1 MTKKIVLVL
10 LLALVFNAGYG
21 QKNTTIQEKLKF
33 YNKEYPQE
41 KVYIHTDRKYYAPG
55 EPIWFQ
61 SYITAGY
68 LHEPSPFSANVYI
81 ELYSA
86 SDSLVAE
93 KLIFSDDGFGQGVID
108 IPQKLAEGNYILRA
122 YTNWMRNFDQGFFF
136 EKPIVVVTGSE
147 LEKGASAVGS
157 EIDLQFF
164 PEGGHLVSGIP
175 TKVGFKAINRSG
187 KGAYVEGE
195 VYNSAG
201 VKVTSFSAQ
210 HDGMGLFTLLP
221 LAGESYSV
229 RLTGKD
235 EVYSLPELKKEG
247 YGMEA
252 ILRPNQLRLIFR
264 ANINNP
270 SKDKFKA
277 LIHTR
282 GLVSHIIEVDLSKGE
297 ALGVISTDEI
307 PAGISHITLFNE
319 NDRPLLERLVFI
331 DRPIET
337 SLSLDKNNY
346 KPREKLTTKIKLTD
360 LNGDPF
366 TGMMSMSV
374 LDMDKV
380 IDGSPE
386 QTIYSELL
394 LTSDLKGYVDNP
406 MYYFNGEN
414 TEAKK
419 HLDLVM
425 MTHGWSRFVWD
436 DLMSDNYP
444 SFGFPVELGVSLE
457 GTLYKESSNKIESS
471 GKVTL
476 VNNRSF
482 PPLILEAE
490 TDKNGRFSFQNLMV
504 YKSDNLLLKGKSS
517 KSKDNVRFEV
527 DTLKESVSLPLPEFK
542 SILSE
547 ELKFEK
553 EDFLQFKKERDMIE
567 RAFNPD
573 SLFTDLG
580 TVMVEGDKLQV
591 EREDKQLKE
600 KTAYGRGT
608 AAFDFTEW
616 SATGAYTNIFS
627 ALVGKFP
634 GVTVRMGP
642 TGEPTVVIR
651 AGGFTYPALFLLDDV
666 PTDAALISGLS
677 PVNFSRVVLF
687 KGLAATAIFGDAGKG
702 GVMAFYTKSADGIS
716 LSPEEL
722 KNSSTVTV
730 ELPYT
735 YDQPREFYAPKYDVQ
750 KPEDAKPDKRVVLH
764 WQTMISLDENGE
776 ATIEFYNSDDAKQIM
791 FDVQGLTNSGIP
803 FFINKIYTIEGKN

>member
-1 MTKKIVLVL
+1 MTKKIILVV
-10 LLALVFNAGYG
+10 LLALVFSAVQA
-21 QKNTTIQEKLKF
+21 QKGTTVQEKLDY
-33 YNKEYPQE
+33 YNQEYPQE
-41 KVYIHTDRKYYAPG
+41 KVYLHTDRKYYAPG

-61 SYITAGY
+61 SYLTAGY
-68 LHEPSPFSANVYI
+68 LHEASPFSANVYV
-81 ELYSA
+81 ELYA
-86 SDSLVAE
+86 ESDSLVAE
-93 KLIFSDDGFGQGVID
+93 KLIFSEGGFGQGVID
-108 IPQKLAEGNYILRA
+108 VPQQLTEGNYVLRA
-122 YTNWMRNFDQGFFF
+122 YTNWMRNFDQNFFF

-147 LEKGASAVGS
+147 LESYTSTANNK
-157 EIDLQFF
+157 IDLQFF
-164 PEGGHLVSGIP
+164 PEGGNLVSGIP
-175 TKVGFKAINRSG
+175 AKVGFKAINSLG
-187 KGAYVEGE
+187 KGIYVEGE
-195 VYNSAG
+195 VHNSTG
-201 VKVTSFSAQ
+201 TKVTNFSTE

-221 LAGESYSV
+221 QKGESYSV
-229 RLTGKD
+229 KLTGKN
-235 EVYSLPELKKEG
+235 ETYSLPKLENEG
-247 YGMEA
+247 YG
-252 ILRPNQLRLIFR
+252 IQVIQRPNQLRLIFR
-264 ANINNP
+264 ANVSNP
-270 SKDKFKA
+270 SKGRFKA

-282 GLVSHIIEVDLSKGE
+282 GLVSHTIEVDLSKGE

-307 PAGISHITLFNE
+307 PAGISHITLFDE

-331 DRPIET
+331 ERPIET
-337 SLSLDKNNY
+337 SLALDKNSY
-346 KPREKLTTKIKLTD
+346 LAREKLTTKIKLNDT
-360 LNGDPF
+360 NGGPF
-366 TGMMSMSV
+366 RGMMSMSV

-394 LTSDLKGYVDNP
+394 LSSDLKGYVDNP

-436 DLMSDNYP
+436 DLMNDNYP
-444 SFGFPVELGVSLE
+444 GFDFPVELGVSLQ
-457 GTLYKESSNKIESS
+457 GTLYRESSKKTESS

-482 PPLILEAE
+482 PPLILETE
-490 TDKNGRFSFQNLMV
+490 TDKDGRFSFQNLLV
-504 YKSDNLLLKGKSS
+504 YKSDNLLLKGKNS
-517 KSKDNVRFEV
+517 KDKDNVRFEV
-527 DTLKESVSLPLPEFK
+527 DTLKERVNAPLPNFK
-542 SILSE
+542 SIFSQE
-547 ELKFEK
+547 ELLEK

-580 TVMVEGDKLQV
+580 TVMVEGSKLQV

-608 AAFDFTEW
+608 SAFDFTEW

-677 PVNFSRVVLF
+677 PMNFSRVVLF

-722 KNSSTVTV
+722 KNSNTMIV

-750 KPEDAKPDKRVVLH
+750 KPEDAKPDKRAVLH
-764 WQTMISLDENGE
+764 WQTMIELDENGE
-776 ATIEFYNSDDAKQIM
+776 ATIEFWNSDDAKQIM
-791 FDVQGLTNSGIP
+791 IDVQGLTNSGIP
-803 FFINKIYTIEGKN
+803 FFINKTYAIGKN

>member
-1 MTKKIVLVL
+1 MTKKIILVG
-10 LLALVFNAGYG
+10 LLALVFSAVQA
-21 QKNTTIQEKLKF
+21 QKGTTVQEKLDY
-33 YNKEYPQE
+33 YNQEYPQE
-41 KVYIHTDRKYYAPG
+41 KVYLHTDRKYYAPG

-61 SYITAGY
+61 SYLTAGY
-68 LHEPSPFSANVYI
+68 LHEPSPFSANVYV
-81 ELYSA
+81 ELYSET
-86 SDSLVAE
+86 DSLVAE
-93 KLIFSDDGFGQGVID
+93 KLIFSEGGFGQGLID
-108 IPQKLAEGNYILRA
+108 VPQQLSEGNYVLRA
-122 YTNWMRNFDQGFFF
+122 YTNWMRNFDQSFFF

-147 LEKGASAVGS
+147 LERTTSVANNK
-157 EIDLQFF
+157 IDLQFF
-164 PEGGHLVSGIP
+164 PEGGNLVSGIP
-175 TKVGFKAINRSG
+175 TKVGFKAINSSG
-187 KGAYVEGE
+187 KGIYVEGE
-195 VYNSAG
+195 VYNSTG
-201 VKVTSFSAQ
+201 TKITSFSTD

-221 LAGESYSV
+221 QKGESYSV
-229 RLTGKD
+229 KLTGKN
-235 EVYSLPELKKEG
+235 ETYSLPKLDNEG
-247 YGMEA
+247 YG
-252 ILRPNQLRLIFR
+252 IQVIQRPNQLRLIFR
-264 ANINNP
+264 ANVSNP
-270 SKDKFKA
+270 SKGRFKA

-282 GLVSHIIEVDLSKGE
+282 GLVSHTIEVDLSKGE

-307 PAGISHITLFNE
+307 PAGISHITLFDE

-331 DRPIET
+331 ERPIET
-337 SLSLDKNNY
+337 SLTLDKNSY
-346 KPREKLTTKIKLTD
+346 KAREKLTAKIKLTD
-360 LNGDPF
+360 TNGDPF
-366 TGMMSMSV
+366 RGMMSMSV

-394 LTSDLKGYVDNP
+394 LSSDLKGYVDNP
-406 MYYFNGEN
+406 MYYFNAEN
-414 TEAKK
+414 TEAEK

-425 MTHGWSRFVWD
+425 MTHGWSRFVWN
-436 DLMSDNYP
+436 DLMNDNFP
-444 SFGFPVELGVSLE
+444 GFDFPVELGVSLQ
-457 GTLYKESSNKIESS
+457 GTLYRESSKKTESS

-490 TDKNGRFSFQNLMV
+490 TDKDGRFSFQNLLV

-517 KSKDNVRFEV
+517 KDKDNVRFEV
-527 DTLKESVSLPLPEFK
+527 DTLKESVNSPLPNFK
-542 SILSE
+542 SIFSQE
-547 ELKFEK
+547 EVLEK

-580 TVMVEGDKLQV
+580 TVMVEGSKLQV

-608 AAFDFTEW
+608 SAFDFTEW

-677 PVNFSRVVLF
+677 PMNFSRVVLF

-722 KNSSTVTV
+722 KNSSTMIV

-750 KPEDAKPDKRVVLH
+750 KPEDAKPDKRAVLH
-764 WQTMISLDENGE
+764 WQTMIELDENGE
-776 ATIEFYNSDDAKQIM
+776 ATIEFWNSDDAKQIM

-803 FFINKIYTIEGKN
+803 FFINKTYAIGKN

>member
-1 MTKKIVLVL
+1 MTKKIILVG
-10 LLALVFNAGYG
+10 LLALVFSAVQA
-21 QKNTTIQEKLKF
+21 QKGTTVQEKLDY
-33 YNKEYPQE
+33 YNQEYPQE
-41 KVYIHTDRKYYAPG
+41 KVYLHTDRKYYAPG

-61 SYITAGY
+61 SYLTAGY
-68 LHEPSPFSANVYI
+68 LHEPSPFSANVYV
-81 ELYSA
+81 ELYSDT
-86 SDSLVAE
+86 DSLVAE
-93 KLIFSDDGFGQGVID
+93 KLIFSEGGFGQGVID
-108 IPQKLAEGNYILRA
+108 VPQELSEGNYVLRA
-122 YTNWMRNFDQGFFF
+122 YTNWMRNFDQNFFF

-147 LEKGASAVGS
+147 LERAISTTNRR
-157 EIDLQFF
+157 IDLQFF
-164 PEGGHLVSGIP
+164 PEGGNLVSGIP
-175 TKVGFKAINRSG
+175 TKVGFKAINSSG
-187 KGAYVEGE
+187 KGIYVEGE
-195 VYNSAG
+195 VYNSIG
-201 VKVTSFSAQ
+201 TRITSFNTE

-221 LAGESYSV
+221 QKGESYSV
-229 RLTGKD
+229 KLTG
-235 EVYSLPELKKEG
+235 ENETYSLPKLENEG
-247 YGMEA
+247 YG
-252 ILRPNQLRLIFR
+252 IQVIQRPNQLRLIFR
-264 ANINNP
+264 ANVSKP
-270 SKDKFKA
+270 STGRFKA

-282 GLVSHIIEVDLSKGE
+282 GLVSHTIEVDLSKGE
-297 ALGVISTDEI
+297 ALGVISTAEI
-307 PAGISHITLFNE
+307 PAGTSHITLFDE

-331 DRPIET
+331 ERQIET
-337 SLSLDKNNY
+337 SLNLDKSSY
-346 KPREKLTTKIKLTD
+346 KAREKLTTKIKLTD
-360 LNGDPF
+360 TNGDPF
-366 TGMMSMSV
+366 RGMMSMSV

-394 LTSDLKGYVDNP
+394 LSSDLKGYVDNP

-414 TEAKK
+414 TEAIK

-425 MTHGWSRFVWD
+425 MTHGWSRFVWN
-436 DLMSDNYP
+436 DLMNDNYP
-444 SFGFPVELGVSLE
+444 GFDFPVELGVSLE
-457 GTLYKESSNKIESS
+457 GTLYKESSKKTESS

-490 TDKNGRFSFQNLMV
+490 TDKDGRFSFQNLLV

-517 KSKDNVRFEV
+517 KDKDNVRFEV
-527 DTLKESVSLPLPEFK
+527 DTLKERVNSPLPNFK
-542 SILSE
+542 SVFSQE
-547 ELKFEK
+547 EVLEK

-580 TVMVEGDKLQV
+580 TVMVEGSKLQV

-608 AAFDFTEW
+608 SAFDFTEW

-627 ALVGKFP
+627 ALIGKFP

-677 PVNFSRVVLF
+677 PMNFSRVVLF

-722 KNSSTVTV
+722 KNSSTMIV

-735 YDQPREFYAPKYDVQ
+735 YDQPREFYTPKYDVQ
-750 KPEDAKPDKRVVLH
+750 KPEDAKPDKRAVLH
-764 WQTMISLDENGE
+764 WQTMIELDENGE
-776 ATIEFYNSDDAKQIM
+776 ATIEFWNSDDAKRIM
-791 FDVQGLTNSGIP
+791 IDVQGLTNSGIP
-803 FFINKIYTIEGKN
+803 FFINKTYAIGKN

>member
-1 MTKKIVLVL
+1 M
-10 LLALVFNAGYG
+10 VFSAVQA
-21 QKNTTIQEKLKF
+21 QKGTTVQEKLDY
-33 YNKEYPQE
+33 YNQEYPQE
-41 KVYIHTDRKYYAPG
+41 KVYLHTDRKYYAPG

-61 SYITAGY
+61 SYLTAGY
-68 LHEPSPFSANVYI
+68 LHEPSPFSANVYV
-81 ELYSA
+81 ELYSET
-86 SDSLVAE
+86 DSLVAE
-93 KLIFSDDGFGQGVID
+93 KLIFSEGGFGQGLID
-108 IPQKLAEGNYILRA
+108 VPQQLSEGNYVLRA
-122 YTNWMRNFDQGFFF
+122 YTNWMRNFDQSFFF

-147 LEKGASAVGS
+147 LERTTSVANNK
-157 EIDLQFF
+157 IDLQFF
-164 PEGGHLVSGIP
+164 PEGGNLVSGIP
-175 TKVGFKAINRSG
+175 TKVGFKAINSSG
-187 KGAYVEGE
+187 KGIYVEGE
-195 VYNSAG
+195 VYNSTG
-201 VKVTSFSAQ
+201 TKITSFSTD

-221 LAGESYSV
+221 QKGESYSV
-229 RLTGKD
+229 KLTGKN
-235 EVYSLPELKKEG
+235 ETYNLPKLDNEG
-247 YGMEA
+247 YG
-252 ILRPNQLRLIFR
+252 IQVIQRPNQLRLIFR
-264 ANINNP
+264 ANVSNP
-270 SKDKFKA
+270 SKGRFKA

-282 GLVSHIIEVDLSKGE
+282 GLVSHTIEVDLSKGE

-307 PAGISHITLFNE
+307 PAGISHITLFDE

-331 DRPIET
+331 ERPIET
-337 SLSLDKNNY
+337 SLTLDKNSY
-346 KPREKLTTKIKLTD
+346 KAREKLTAKIKLTD
-360 LNGDPF
+360 TNGDPF
-366 TGMMSMSV
+366 RGMMSMSV

-394 LTSDLKGYVDNP
+394 LSSDLKGYVDNP
-406 MYYFNGEN
+406 MYYFNAEN
-414 TEAKK
+414 TEAEK

-425 MTHGWSRFVWD
+425 MTHGWSRFVWN
-436 DLMSDNYP
+436 DLMNDNFP
-444 SFGFPVELGVSLE
+444 GFDFPVELGVSLQ
-457 GTLYKESSNKIESS
+457 GTLYRESSKKTESS

-490 TDKNGRFSFQNLMV
+490 TDKDGRFSFQNLLV

-517 KSKDNVRFEV
+517 KDKDNVRFEV
-527 DTLKESVSLPLPEFK
+527 DTLKESVNSPLPNFK
-542 SILSE
+542 SIFSQE
-547 ELKFEK
+547 EVLEK

-580 TVMVEGDKLQV
+580 TVMVEGSKLQV

-608 AAFDFTEW
+608 SAFDFTEW

-677 PVNFSRVVLF
+677 PMNFSRVVLF

-722 KNSSTVTV
+722 KNSSTMIV

-750 KPEDAKPDKRVVLH
+750 KPEDAKPDKRAVLH
-764 WQTMISLDENGE
+764 WQTMIELDENGE
-776 ATIEFYNSDDAKQIM
+776 ATIEFWNSDDAKQIM

-803 FFINKIYTIEGKN
+803 FFINKTYAIGKN

>member
-1 MTKKIVLVL
+1 MTKKIILVG
-10 LLALVFNAGYG
+10 LLALVFSAVQA
-21 QKNTTIQEKLKF
+21 QKGTTVQEKLDY
-33 YNKEYPQE
+33 YNQEYPQE
-41 KVYIHTDRKYYAPG
+41 KVYLHTDRKYYAPG

-61 SYITAGY
+61 SYLTAGY
-68 LHEPSPFSANVYI
+68 LHEPSPFSANVYV
-81 ELYSA
+81 ELYSET
-86 SDSLVAE
+86 DSLVAE
-93 KLIFSDDGFGQGVID
+93 KLIFSEGGFGQGLID
-108 IPQKLAEGNYILRA
+108 VPQQLSEGNYVLRA
-122 YTNWMRNFDQGFFF
+122 YTNWMRNFDQSFFF

-147 LEKGASAVGS
+147 LERTTSVANNK
-157 EIDLQFF
+157 IDLQFF
-164 PEGGHLVSGIP
+164 PEGGNLVSGIP
-175 TKVGFKAINRSG
+175 TKVGFKAINSSG
-187 KGAYVEGE
+187 KGIYVEGE
-195 VYNSAG
+195 VYNSTG
-201 VKVTSFSAQ
+201 TKITSFSTD

-221 LAGESYSV
+221 QKGESYSV
-229 RLTGKD
+229 KLTGKN
-235 EVYSLPELKKEG
+235 ETYNLPKLDNEG
-247 YGMEA
+247 YG
-252 ILRPNQLRLIFR
+252 IQVIQRPNQLRLIFR
-264 ANINNP
+264 ANVSNP
-270 SKDKFKA
+270 SKGRFKA

-282 GLVSHIIEVDLSKGE
+282 GLVSHTIEVDLSKGE

-307 PAGISHITLFNE
+307 PAGISHITLFDE

-331 DRPIET
+331 ERPIET
-337 SLSLDKNNY
+337 SLTLDKNSY
-346 KPREKLTTKIKLTD
+346 KAREKLTAKIKLTD
-360 LNGDPF
+360 TNGDPF
-366 TGMMSMSV
+366 RGMMSMSV

-394 LTSDLKGYVDNP
+394 LSSDLKGYVDNP
-406 MYYFNGEN
+406 MYYFNAEN
-414 TEAKK
+414 TEAEK

-425 MTHGWSRFVWD
+425 MTHGWSRFVWN
-436 DLMSDNYP
+436 DLMNDNFP
-444 SFGFPVELGVSLE
+444 GFDFPVELGVSLQ
-457 GTLYKESSNKIESS
+457 GTLYRESSKKTESS

-490 TDKNGRFSFQNLMV
+490 TDKDGRFSFQNLLV

-517 KSKDNVRFEV
+517 KDKDNVRFEV
-527 DTLKESVSLPLPEFK
+527 DTLKESVNSPLPNFK
-542 SILSE
+542 SIFSQE
-547 ELKFEK
+547 EVLEK

-580 TVMVEGDKLQV
+580 TVMVEGSKLQV

-608 AAFDFTEW
+608 SAFDFTEW

-677 PVNFSRVVLF
+677 PMNFSRVVLF

-722 KNSSTVTV
+722 KNSSTMIV

-750 KPEDAKPDKRVVLH
+750 KPEDAKPDKRAVLH
-764 WQTMISLDENGE
+764 WQTMIELDENGE
-776 ATIEFYNSDDAKQIM
+776 ATIEFWNSDDAKQIM

-803 FFINKIYTIEGKN
+803 FFINKTYAIGKN